1 MYEKLNSPGRMGS
14 LTIRNRSVMTAARTL
29 LSNEAGDATEDIIA
43 YYEARARG
51 GVGLIITEAVVVD
64 EVHGVSVSKEMF
76 ASRDEGIPEFRKMA
90 ERIHAHGSKIF
101 AQLFHP
107 GANGDAAL
115 SPGGLISASDTPG
128 KKGSGA
134 RAATVEEIYEVA
146 RAFGRA
152 AARLKAGGF
161 DGVEVHGAHNY
172 LIQSF
177 LSPATN
183 RRQDEFGG
191 NLENRAGILRL
202 IVEEIRRACGPEFPL
217 MVRISL
223 EEYIGRAGYHADT
236 GIKVCQ
242 MLESWGVDAISVTAG
257 GTASKLSQS
266 MEPMNY
272 LQGWR
277 KHFMRAVKQTVSIPV
292 CGVSV
297 VREPAFAEELLREG
311 YTDFV
316 GGVRSH
322 LADPHWTNKALTGQE
337 GDIVPCISC
346 MACLEM
352 EYKLDR
358 LTCAMNPEAG
368 YEAQLVPL
376 PQDEAGRLVAVL
388 GGGPGGM
395 EAALVAARRGF
406 RVVLFEKDAAPG
418 GQLRLAG
425 AVPRKEK
432 IQWAIDS
439 LRRRCEE
446 AGVELRFGRAPTV
459 EELAELSPYAIV
471 DATGGVPLVPPSL
484 EIEGGMDNPLVCT
497 PVEVITGA
505 VDIRGESVVVAGSG
519 MTGLETAELLCERER
534 NNAVAVLEAASKI
547 APGVLG
553 SNRNVVTAVLE
564 VNQVVLMTNRRLTKI
579 GRDRIWFCDTAT
591 GEEYVYPCDRV
602 VLALGIRSARPYGD
616 GLGLACQRVIP
627 VGDAEKPGKLWDAI
641 HSGYRAAAAL

>member
-1 MYEKLNSPGRMGS
+1 MYERLNSPGRLGG

-29 LSNEAGDATEDIIA
+29 LSNEKGEATEDIIA

-64 EVHGVSVSKEMF
+64 EVHGVSVSKEMS
-76 ASRDEGIPEFRKMA
+76 AARDEGIPEFQKMA
-90 ERIHAHGSKIF
+90 ERIHAQGAKLF

-107 GANGDAAL
+107 GTNGDATL

-128 KKGSGA
+128 KKGGA
-134 RAATVEEIYEVA
+134 RAATSEEIYEVA
-146 RAFGRA
+146 AAFGRA
-152 AARLKAGGF
+152 AARLQEAGF

-177 LSPATN
+177 LSPVTN
-183 RRQDEFGG
+183 HRRDEFGG
-191 NLENRAGILRL
+191 SLENRAKLLRL
-202 IVEEIRRACGPEFPL
+202 IVEEIRSACGPAFPL

-223 EEYIGRAGYHADT
+223 EEYIGPAGYHADT
-236 GIKVCQ
+236 GIKLCQ
-242 MLESWGVDAISVTAG
+242 LLEAWGADAISVTAG

-277 KHFMRAVKQTVSIPV
+277 KHLMRAVKQTVSIPV
-292 CGVSV
+292 CGVAV
-297 VREPAFAEELLREG
+297 VREPALAEELLREG

-316 GGVRSH
+316 GSVRSH
-322 LADPHWTNKALTGQE
+322 LADPRWTEKALTGRE
-337 GDIVPCISC
+337 ADIIPCISC

-368 YEAQLVPL
+368 YEARRAPL
-376 PQDEAGRLVAVL
+376 PRDGANRLVVVL

-395 EAALVAARRGF
+395 EAALLAAQRGF
-406 RVVLFEKDAAPG
+406 QVKLFERDTLPG
-418 GQLRLAG
+418 GQLRLAQ
-425 AVPRKEK
+425 AAPRKEK
-432 IQWAIDS
+432 IRWAIES

-446 AGVELRFGRAPTV
+446 AGVVMTFGKAPTV
-459 EELAELSPYAIV
+459 EELAALAPWAIL
-471 DATGGVPLVPPSL
+471 DATGGVPLIPPSI
-484 EIEGGMDNPLVCT
+484 EIEGGLENPLVCT
-497 PVEVITGA
+497 PGEVLTGTVE
-505 VDIRGESVVVAGSG
+505 IRGESVVVAGSG

-534 NNAVAVLEAASKI
+534 NNAVAVLEAASRI

-553 SNRNVVTAVLE
+553 SNRNVVTGVLE
-564 VNQVVLMTNRRLTKI
+564 VNQVVFMLSRRLTKI
-579 GRDRIWFCDTAT
+579 GRDRIWFCDTET

-602 VLALGIRSARPYGD
+602 VLALGIRSGRPYGES
-616 GLGLACQRVIP
+616 LQLVCPRMIP

-641 HSGYRAAAAL
+641 HSGYRAVAAL